1 MLPLTQPFRAVLVGR
16 AEAVVGL
23 AAQTDESVTAPFY
36 LEQARSMLVESLAC
50 EAMRLCGRP
59 RASGYSG
66 ADVFFLVIVAAFGRG
81 PWRPVPEVV
90 FAVLRSDEIVDGI
103 TGKCNVG

>member
-1 MLPLTQPFRAVLVGR
+1 MPLTQTFRAVLVSR

-36 LEQARSMLVESLAC
+36 LEQARGPLVERLAC
-50 EAMRLCGRP
+50 DATRLCGRP
-59 RASGYSG
+59 RASGYTG
-66 ADVFFLVIVAAFGRG
+66 ADVFFLVIVAAFGRE
-81 PWRPVPEVV
+81 PLRPVPEVV
-90 FAVLRSDEIVDGI
+90 FTVLGSDEIVDGI